1 MWVVGGRRDACVREC
16 GCGGWEERCRCER
29 VWMVGGR
36 RDAGVRE
43 CGWWVGGEMQV

>member
-1 MWVVGGRRDACVREC
+1 MD
-16 GCGGWEERCRCER
+16 GGWEERCRCER

-43 CGWWVGGEMQV
+43 CGCGGRRDAGVRECGWWVGGEMQV

>member
-1 MWVVGGRRDACVREC
+1 MD
-16 GCGGWEERCRCER
+16 GGWEERCRCER